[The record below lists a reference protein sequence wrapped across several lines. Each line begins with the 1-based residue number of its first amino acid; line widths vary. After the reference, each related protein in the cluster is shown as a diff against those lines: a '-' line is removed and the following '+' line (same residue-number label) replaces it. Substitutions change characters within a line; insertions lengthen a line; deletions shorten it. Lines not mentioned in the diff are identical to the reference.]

1 MNRCALREWIPILPL
16 PVCPLAWQF
25 PLGQKTVVGSIMLL
39 LAVRG
44 SVLRGVC
51 LDPIFVTSELHHG
64 LVQSYLSFVG
74 LKMPKTQMEQTMGE
88 HMHPHIRIATPRG

>member
-64 LVQSYLSFVG
+64 LVQSYPLCGRTFCVIVLCLQRLRRDSRPIIWRESA
-74 LKMPKTQMEQTMGE
+74 M
-88 HMHPHIRIATPRG
+88 I